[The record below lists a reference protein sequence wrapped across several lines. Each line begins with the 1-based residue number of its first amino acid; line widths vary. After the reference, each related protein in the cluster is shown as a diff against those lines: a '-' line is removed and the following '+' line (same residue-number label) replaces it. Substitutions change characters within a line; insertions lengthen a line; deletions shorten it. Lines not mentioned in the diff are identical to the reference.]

1 VIEELTNRRPRS
13 HDGRSIVAPVMAE
26 NAGEADR
33 GEGTLLVLLHGTLM
47 DHRMFEPQYEGLSD
61 SMRVLAYDLRART
74 EAGRGPYDLHDLADD
89 CRDRLDRLG
98 VERAVV
104 GGMSMGAFV
113 ALRFALAYP
122 ERTAGLVLIGCQATA
137 LSAEDRETWSRHYAS
152 RRGEAVG
159 EEFARGEVE
168 LNFGA
173 PALSAQPELGTT
185 WLARF
190 AAADGDAMHFEAE
203 SWIGMDDV
211 SGRLTDI
218 PVPSAVIHGVEDAAV
233 PLAEAELMAERLPL
247 GTLTAIAATGHAANL
262 ESPDQANEAIRAV
275 VAAAEAAGSD

>member
-1 VIEELTNRRPRS
+1 
-13 HDGRSIVAPVMAE
+13 MADH
-26 NAGEADR
+26 AGEADR
-33 GEGTLLVLLHGTLM
+33 GEGTLLVLMHGTLM
-47 DHRMFEPQYEGLSD
+47 DHRMFEPQYERLSD

-98 VERAVV
+98 VERAVI

-122 ERTAGLVLIGCQATA
+122 RADRRPRPDRLSGDGA
-137 LSAEDRETWSRHYAS
+137 LAVDRETWSRHYAS

-168 LNFGA
+168 VNFGA
-173 PALSAQPELGTT
+173 PALSAQPDLRPT

-203 SWIGMDDV
+203 SWLCMDDV
-211 SGRLTDI
+211 SGRLADI
-218 PVPSAVIHGVEDAAV
+218 PVPSAVF
-233 PLAEAELMAERLPL
+233 
-247 GTLTAIAATGHAANL
+247 TASKTPRCR
-262 ESPDQANEAIRAV
+262 SPRP
-275 VAAAEAAGSD
+275 S